1 MAKAISKPLAL
12 AVAVGLTLGGSF
24 GAGAP
29 AFAQQ
34 DSASQSNE
42 GSPPGVISDDLM
54 TVLSKFFQEQ
64 LRSQR
69 AIIFR

>member
-29 AFAQQ
+29 AFAQEGTTPVEGVNKVLPG
-34 DSASQSNE
+34 ASLIEE
-42 GSPPGVISDDLM
+42 GTSIL
-54 TVLSKFFQEQ
+54 
-64 LRSQR
+64 
-69 AIIFR
+69 

>member
-29 AFAQQ
+29 AFAQNSVNAPQ
-34 DSASQSNE
+34 VATQAPPASTIPAENY
-42 GSPPGVISDDLM
+42 
-54 TVLSKFFQEQ
+54 F
-64 LRSQR
+64 
-69 AIIFR
+69 